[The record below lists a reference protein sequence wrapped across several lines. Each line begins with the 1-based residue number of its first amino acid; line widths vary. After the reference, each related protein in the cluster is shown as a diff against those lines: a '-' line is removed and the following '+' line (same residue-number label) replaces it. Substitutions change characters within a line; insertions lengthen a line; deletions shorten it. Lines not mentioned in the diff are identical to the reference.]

1 MEKKK
6 KKEKER
12 ERKKR
17 KQKYRDNY
25 FKHHERSH
33 ECAKLHGWVITF
45 AGFVR
50 GRGTQRDPGAFT
62 QLLDITALGIGNST
76 SSLPINA

>member
-1 MEKKK
+1 M
-6 KKEKER
+6 
-12 ERKKR
+12 
-17 KQKYRDNY
+17 
-25 FKHHERSH
+25 
-33 ECAKLHGWVITF
+33 ITF